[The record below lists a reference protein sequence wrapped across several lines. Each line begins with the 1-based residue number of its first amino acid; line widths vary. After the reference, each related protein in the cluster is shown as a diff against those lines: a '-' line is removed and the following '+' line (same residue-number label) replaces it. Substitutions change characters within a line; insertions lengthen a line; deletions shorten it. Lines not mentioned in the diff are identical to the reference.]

1 MTPILRTDLR
11 RGLYSYFFF
20 RLAGFRFLAT
30 GFRFATLR
38 LAGFRFATFFLA
50 TGFRF
55 ATLRLAG
62 FLFLTAIVRTPFLFF
77 LSV

>member
-38 LAGFRFATFFLA
+38 LAGF
-50 TGFRF
+50 
-55 ATLRLAG
+55 
-62 FLFLTAIVRTPFLFF
+62 LFLTAIVRTPFLFF